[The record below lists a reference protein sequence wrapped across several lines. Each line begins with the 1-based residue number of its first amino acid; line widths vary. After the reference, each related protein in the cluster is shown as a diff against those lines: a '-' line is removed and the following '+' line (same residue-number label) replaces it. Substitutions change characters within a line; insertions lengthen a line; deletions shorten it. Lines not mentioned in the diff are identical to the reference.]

1 MARPASV
8 FVRPLRRKERLWLR
22 RVVRRGG
29 DGASAVTWR
38 RALVVSMSGR
48 RDTATEIAASLSA
61 DDDWVRDV
69 IHEFNRVGLEALIPA
84 WGGGRPRVITTEA
97 RARIL
102 EVVKCRPQELG
113 EPWSVWSLSHLRD
126 YLLRSRVVAAI
137 SKERLR
143 VILIEEGFTT
153 QRTKGWKR
161 SPDPDFAV
169 KAARLKRLYRLA
181 ESGRLNGVLVCFD
194 EHGPVTPTPKP
205 GRDWSPRDRPRRIR
219 ANYRKPH
226 GVRFF
231 FGVYDVAAD
240 MVFGR
245 WFARKGADHV
255 LVTLRLIRRRYPS
268 VHVWVVQDNLSAH
281 WTDEIRTW
289 ATNNNVT
296 LVPTPTYA
304 SWLNR
309 IECEFGAMV
318 GAIFEGS
325 DYASHDEIQAVTARY
340 LRRRNADAR
349 RHREQRRTERDR
361 RRRRRA
367 AARRA
372 RPDAAA

>member
-8 FVRPLRRKERLWLR
+8 FVRGLRRML
-22 RVVRRGG
+22 RRGG
-29 DGASAVTWR
+29 EEGSAVAWR
-38 RALVVSMSGR
+38 RALVVSMSR
-48 RDTATEIAASLSA
+48 RRFSAPEIADALGA
-61 DDDWVRDV
+61 DGDWVRDV
-69 IHEFNRVGLEALIPA
+69 IHEFNRVGLEALVPA
-84 WGGGRPRVITTEA
+84 WGDGRPPVITAEA
-97 RARIL
+97 RARIV
-102 EVVKCRPQELG
+102 EVVESRPQELG
-113 EPWSVWSLSHLRD
+113 EPWAAWSLTHLRD
-126 YLLRSRVVAAI
+126 YLLRARVVAAI

-143 VILIEEGFTT
+143 QILIEEGCST

-161 SPDPDFAV
+161 SPDPNFDA

-194 EHGPVTPTPKP
+194 EHGPVTPTPKA
-205 GRDWSPRDRPRRIR
+205 GRDWSPRGRPRRIR

-231 FGVYDVAAD
+231 FGVYDVAGD
-240 MVFGR
+240 VLFGR

-255 LVTLRLIRRRYPS
+255 LVTLRLIRRRYPDQRI
-268 VHVWVVQDNLSAH
+268 WVIQDNLSAH

-289 ATNNNVT
+289 TVNNNVT

-325 DYASHDEIQAVTARY
+325 DYISHDEIETVTARY
-340 LRRRNADAR
+340 LRRRNTDAR
-349 RHREQRRTERDR
+349 RHRDR
-361 RRRRRA
+361 RRAERQRRRTRRA
-367 AARRA
+367 AARRT
-372 RPDAAA
+372 RPPAAA

>member
-8 FVRPLRRKERLWLR
+8 FVRPLRRKEQLWLR
-22 RVVRRGG
+22 RMLRRGSEL
-29 DGASAVTWR
+29 SAVTWR
-38 RALVVSMSGR
+38 RATVVSMSR
-48 RDTATEIAASLSA
+48 RRFTATEIAAALHA
-61 DDDWVRDV
+61 DGDWVREV
-69 IHEFNRVGLEALIPA
+69 IHNFNRVGLEALIPA
-84 WGGGRPRVITTEA
+84 WGGGRPPVITDEA
-97 RARIL
+97 RVRIV
-102 EVVKCRPQELG
+102 EVVNSRPQELG
-113 EPWSVWSLSHLRD
+113 EPWSSWSLTRLRD
-126 YLLRSRVVAAI
+126 YLLRARVVAAI

-143 VILIEEGFTT
+143 VILIEEGFST

-181 ESGRLNGVLVCFD
+181 ESGRLDGVLVCFD
-194 EHGPVTPTPKP
+194 EHGPVTPTPKA
-205 GRDWSPRDRPRRIR
+205 GRDWSLRRRPRRIR

-240 MVFGR
+240 VLFGY

-255 LVTLRLIRRRYPS
+255 LATLRRVRRRYP
-268 VHVWVVQDNLSAH
+268 HQRLWVIQDNLSAH
-281 WTDEIRTW
+281 WTAEIRRW
-289 ATNNNVT
+289 AADHDVT

-318 GAIFEGS
+318 GAVFDGS
-325 DYASHDEIQAVTARY
+325 DYTSHDEIETVTARY
-340 LRRRNADAR
+340 LRRRNTDAR
-349 RHREQRRTERDR
+349 RHRDQRRTERER
-361 RRRRRA
+361 RRNRRA
-367 AARRA
+367 AARRT
-372 RPDAAA
+372 RPAAAA